1 MSYQEL
7 YDIWRK
13 EKESD
18 ELQSIP
24 KSYFVKISQLIKDI
38 MEEGRMLDKNSE
50 KSVIL
55 IKEKE
60 NVVTMAKDLVRIRFR
75 KMLSYIERDES
86 IQINGLT
93 HEEETI
99 YSGFRFV
106 NENFNKMLKQ
116 ILNGQKPQIKEIE
129 GVEPKRILVR
139 FLQAIPSI
147 VGSDMKIYGPFKAED
162 ITTLPP
168 ENAQI
173 LIKNGLA
180 IEVDVL

>member
-1 MSYQEL
+1 MSYEEL

-24 KSYFVKISQLIKDI
+24 RSYFVKISQLIKGI
-38 MEEGRMLDKNSE
+38 IEEGRMLDKNSE
-50 KSVIL
+50 KSAIL

-60 NVVTMAKDLVRIRFR
+60 NVVWMANDLVRIRFN

-99 YSGFRFV
+99 YSGFRFI

-116 ILNGQKPQIKEIE
+116 ILNGQKPQIKKIN

-147 VGSDMKIYGPFKAED
+147 VGSDMKIYGPFKVED

-180 IEVDVL
+180 IEVDVP

>member
-7 YDIWRK
+7 YNLWRK

-18 ELQSIP
+18 ELQSMP
-24 KSYFVKISQLIKDI
+24 KSYFLKISQLIKDI
-38 MEEGRMLDKNSE
+38 IEEGRMLDKNSE
-50 KSVIL
+50 KSAIL
-55 IKEKE
+55 KKEKE
-60 NVVTMAKDLVRIRFR
+60 NVVRMAKDLVTIRFY

-99 YSGFRFV
+99 YAGFRFV

-116 ILNGQKPQIKEIE
+116 ILNGQKPQIKKID

-180 IEVDVL
+180 IEVDVP

>member
-1 MSYQEL
+1 MSYEEL
-7 YDIWRK
+7 YNIWRK

-18 ELQSIP
+18 DLQSIS
-24 KSYFVKISQLIKDI
+24 KSYFLKISQLIKAI
-38 MEEGRMLDKNSE
+38 IEEGRMLDRNSE
-50 KSVIL
+50 KSAIL

-60 NVVTMAKDLVRIRFR
+60 NVVMMAKDLVRIRFC
-75 KMLSYIERDES
+75 KMLRYIEHDEP
-86 IQINGLT
+86 ILINRLT

-99 YSGFRFV
+99 YSGFRV
-106 NENFNKMLKQ
+106 TNKNFNKMLKQ
-116 ILNGQKPQIKEIE
+116 ILIGQKPQIKNIG

-147 VGSDMKIYGPFKAED
+147 VGSDMKIYGPFMVED
-162 ITTLPP
+162 ITTLPS

-180 IEVDVL
+180 TEVEVL